1 MNMAFVEPVT
11 LADRGVELRPM
22 TLEHEAG
29 LLAAAADGAL
39 WNIRVTSVPE
49 PEHTRKYI
57 EDALAQ
63 RAAGNRFPFV
73 AIEAATGRVIGSS
86 SYHDIV
92 PALKRVEIGW
102 TWYAKSVQR
111 SHVNTTCKLL
121 LMTHAFETL
130 GCHVVGWRTDNF
142 NFASQAAIE
151 RLGAKKDGVL
161 RGHALR
167 RDGTIRDTVMYSLRS
182 GEWPEVKAQLLHS
195 LNKPR

>member
-1 MNMAFVEPVT
+1 MAFVEPIT
-11 LADRGVELRPM
+11 LCDRGIALRPM
-22 TLEHEAG
+22 ALEHEDG
-29 LLAAAADGAL
+29 LRAAAADGAL

-49 PEHTRKYI
+49 PEQTRKYI

-63 RAAGNRFPFV
+63 REAGNRFPFV
-73 AIEAATGRVIGSS
+73 AVEVATGKVLGSS

-92 PALKRVEIGW
+92 PAVKRVEIGW

-111 SHVNTTCKLL
+111 SYVNTTCKLL
-121 LMTHAFETL
+121 LMAHAFETL

-151 RLGAKKDGVL
+151 RLGAKKDGII

-167 RDGTIRDTVMYSLRS
+167 RDGSIRDTVMYSLRS

-195 LNKPR
+195 LNKPRG